1 MVGNSKDM
9 ALNRFIKLEKRLERD
24 TELKQQYCDFMREYL
39 DLGHMRKL
47 SEAEV
52 QNNSEASVYYLPHHA
67 VVKEASTT
75 TKYREDTKST
85 EVNVRL
91 EQLDRLWDKMNE
103 AIDDVE
109 SHEESI
115 EEADSFVKNRIDFEN
130 RFYELKAFLVGKQR
144 EDCDQTVLNQTTRS
158 LDNPPGPTPHV
169 RLPQITLPKFS
180 GKIDEWLTF
189 RDLFTSLIHRQTDLP
204 EIEKFHYLR
213 SQLEGEALSI
223 IDSLP
228 LIKANY
234 TVAWELLTKRYS
246 NTKVLRKRQ
255 VQALFELP
263 TIRRESASELNSL
276 LDNFEKIVKSLDQV
290 TPQQM
295 DYKDMLLVHL
305 LCSRLDHTTRRGW
318 EEFSST
324 KESDTIKDLTE
335 FLQRRAR
342 ILESVPTKP
351 SEIKA
356 EYTQPKRPNKIATV
370 KAYNASVQRP
380 STMGTCVSCSDNH
393 LLYQCPSFQRLS
405 VSERDALLRS
415 HSLCRN
421 CFRRGHHAKECNSKF
436 TCRQCKGKHH
446 TLVCFRSNATKE
458 NPKPN
463 GEPTSAVMA
472 ATEEA
477 IEPKVVNL
485 ATTSKVV
492 CNTVSSS
499 STGVFLLTAIV
510 TLVDD
515 RGQQVHARALLDSAA
530 ECNLIS
536 DRVRKSL
543 TVKEQPCTVEVVG
556 IQGLSSKVQRKI
568 TVMVQSR
575 FSEFSQ
581 PMEMYILPK
590 IAAQVA
596 VISVDVNKWNLP
608 SGIELA
614 DPTFFKGGS
623 VDLVLGAEAFF
634 DFFTTGRKI
643 RLGNNLPSLVD
654 SVFGWVVTGK
664 CSVAAS
670 VKSVVCDLAINYNLD
685 SLLEKFWES
694 EDIGQ
699 RHNYSPEESRCMEY
713 FTKTTRRQPSG
724 RYTVSYPRNDEL
736 LAKLGDSK
744 EIAERRFLQI
754 EKRLG
759 RDEKLRDQYAD
770 FMKVYESMGHM
781 KLIDD
786 EHDTDVKRC
795 FLPHHP
801 VVKDDSTTTKVRVVF
816 DASAK
821 TSSNVS
827 LNDSLLVGPVIQ
839 EDLRSII
846 LRSRTRQVMV
856 VADIEKMFRQIEI
869 HPEDRQFQCIL
880 WRTSPNVPLST
891 YELST
896 VTYGTKPA
904 PFLATRVLMQL
915 ATDEEKRFPLA
926 STAVREDFYMDDV
939 ITGADD
945 PITATELRI
954 QLQEMLR
961 SGGFWLRKFA
971 SNCETVL
978 AGLPEEELAIQADD
992 GINLDPDPMVKTLG
1006 LVWIPKT
1013 DVLRFRFRIPA
1024 LSSDVSL
1031 SKRKVLSIIATLF
1044 DPLGLI
1050 GAVIT
1055 RAKIFMQLLWRLED
1069 QEGNKLGWDCPLPT
1083 EVEDEWRVF
1092 HEQIPLLNNLRI
1104 ERYVMICSTVCVQ
1117 IHMFSDASERAF
1129 GACAYMRTKDTS
1141 GKIKIAILSS
1151 RSRVSPLKTQSIPR
1165 LELRGALMAAELY
1178 LKVKESIRCS
1188 MEAFFWTDSST
1199 VLRWLLA
1206 TPSTWTT
1213 FVANRVSKI
1222 QSLTENCHWNHV
1234 PGEQNPADLISRGVA
1249 PENIINNELWWKGP
1263 EWLSKNPT
1271 SWPKQH
1277 NLSSEGMEEEKRRV
1291 VLAVVPENPSF
1302 IQWYLT
1308 RFPNFNSVI
1317 RRTAYWVRYLNNL
1330 WSHKGGKRQGGPLTT
1345 IELQRAEYK
1354 VIQLVQAEGF
1364 PNELKALA
1372 RGEWVPR
1379 SSPLRWYNPFIAED
1393 GLLRVGG
1400 RLGHSRESDD
1410 AKHPIVLPAKHLL
1423 TELLFKHYHL
1433 KLLHAGPQLLLSTVR
1448 LRYWPLGGRNIA
1460 RTVCHQCLRCYRM
1473 RPTLIQQFMADLP
1486 ASRVTAARP
1495 FSTTGVDYFGPV
1507 YVRSGYRRTAV
1518 KAYVSVFVCFVT
1530 KATHLELV
1538 TDLSTARF
1546 IQALRR
1552 FTSRRG
1558 NCATLWS
1565 DNGTNFVGAKNQMR
1579 ELLKILNTKEHHQK
1593 VAKECADDGMQ
1604 WKFIPPGAPHFG
1616 GLWEAAVRSAK
1627 KHLLKV
1633 LADTPVSYEDMTTLL
1648 TQVECCLNSR
1658 PLTQLSDDPD
1668 DLRPLTPGHFLVGS
1682 ALQSIPSADYTDTA
1696 YGRLKT
1702 WEAVQKR
1709 LQDFG
1714 GDGKPSTSINY
1725 KGALSGGNH
1734 QLE

>member
-1 MVGNSKDM
+1 MPAAKSKLPSLKSLQTKLRGLQTSFDNM
-9 ALNRFIKLEKRLERD
+9 CRFMEQYRD
-24 TELKQQYCDFMREYL
+24 
-39 DLGHMRKL
+39 
-47 SEAEV
+47 
-52 QNNSEASVYYLPHHA
+52 
-67 VVKEASTT
+67 
-75 TKYREDTKST
+75 DTRSA

-290 TPQQM
+290 TPQQT

-342 ILESVPTKP
+342 ILESVPIKP

-380 STMGTCVSCSDNH
+380 STSGTCVSCSDNH

-446 TLVCFRSNATKE
+446 TLVCFRSKATEEK
-458 NPKPN
+458 PKPN

-596 VISVDVNKWNLP
+596 VILVDVNQWNLP

-744 EIAERRFLQI
+744 EISERRFLQI

-759 RDEKLRDQYAD
+759 RDEKLREQYAD
-770 FMKVYESMGHM
+770 FMKVYECMGHM

-801 VVKDDSTTTKVRVVF
+801 VVKEDSTTTKVRVVF

-856 VADIEKMFRQIEI
+856 VADIEKMFRQIDI

-992 GINLDPDPMVKTLG
+992 GINLDPDPM
-1006 LVWIPKT
+1006 
-1013 DVLRFRFRIPA
+1013 
-1024 LSSDVSL
+1024 
-1031 SKRKVLSIIATLF
+1031 
-1044 DPLGLI
+1044 
-1050 GAVIT
+1050 
-1055 RAKIFMQLLWRLED
+1055 
-1069 QEGNKLGWDCPLPT
+1069 
-1083 EVEDEWRVF
+1083 
-1092 HEQIPLLNNLRI
+1092 
-1104 ERYVMICSTVCVQ
+1104 
-1117 IHMFSDASERAF
+1117 
-1129 GACAYMRTKDTS
+1129 
-1141 GKIKIAILSS
+1141 
-1151 RSRVSPLKTQSIPR
+1151 
-1165 LELRGALMAAELY
+1165 
-1178 LKVKESIRCS
+1178 
-1188 MEAFFWTDSST
+1188 
-1199 VLRWLLA
+1199 
-1206 TPSTWTT
+1206 
-1213 FVANRVSKI
+1213 
-1222 QSLTENCHWNHV
+1222 
-1234 PGEQNPADLISRGVA
+1234 
-1249 PENIINNELWWKGP
+1249 
-1263 EWLSKNPT
+1263 
-1271 SWPKQH
+1271 
-1277 NLSSEGMEEEKRRV
+1277 
-1291 VLAVVPENPSF
+1291 
-1302 IQWYLT
+1302 
-1308 RFPNFNSVI
+1308 
-1317 RRTAYWVRYLNNL
+1317 
-1330 WSHKGGKRQGGPLTT
+1330 
-1345 IELQRAEYK
+1345 
-1354 VIQLVQAEGF
+1354 
-1364 PNELKALA
+1364 
-1372 RGEWVPR
+1372 
-1379 SSPLRWYNPFIAED
+1379 
-1393 GLLRVGG
+1393 
-1400 RLGHSRESDD
+1400 
-1410 AKHPIVLPAKHLL
+1410 
-1423 TELLFKHYHL
+1423 
-1433 KLLHAGPQLLLSTVR
+1433 
-1448 LRYWPLGGRNIA
+1448 
-1460 RTVCHQCLRCYRM
+1460 
-1473 RPTLIQQFMADLP
+1473 FMADLP

-1552 FTSRRG
+1552 FMSRRG

-1658 PLTQLSDDPD
+1658 PLTQLSVDPD

-1709 LQDFG
+1709 LQDFWRRWKTEYLNQLQG
-1714 GDGKPSTSINY
+1714 RVKWWKPPVGIRQGSLAVIRDDNLPPTKWRMARIISTHPGSDGVVRVVTLQTANGTVDRPVDKICILPVATDDGDFNVNETIN
-1725 KGALSGGNH
+1725 
-1734 QLE
+1734 

>member
-1 MVGNSKDM
+1 MPAAKSKLPSLKSLQTKLRGLQTSFDNM
-9 ALNRFIKLEKRLERD
+9 CRFMEQYRD
-24 TELKQQYCDFMREYL
+24 
-39 DLGHMRKL
+39 
-47 SEAEV
+47 
-52 QNNSEASVYYLPHHA
+52 
-67 VVKEASTT
+67 
-75 TKYREDTKST
+75 DTRSA

-290 TPQQM
+290 TPQQT

-380 STMGTCVSCSDNH
+380 STIGTCVSCSDNH
-393 LLYQCPSFQRLS
+393 LLYQCPSFQKLS

-446 TLVCFRSNATKE
+446 TLVCFRSKATEEK
-458 NPKPN
+458 PKPN
-463 GEPTSAVMA
+463 GEPTSTVMA
-472 ATEEA
+472 AIEEV

-485 ATTSKVV
+485 ATTSKVA
-492 CNTVSSS
+492 CNTASSS
-499 STGVFLLTAIV
+499 PTGVFLLTAIV

-536 DRVRKSL
+536 DRMRKYL

-596 VISVDVNKWNLP
+596 VISVDVNQWNLP

-685 SLLEKFWES
+685 NLLEKFWES

-759 RDEKLRDQYAD
+759 RDEKLREQYAN

-801 VVKDDSTTTKVRVVF
+801 VVKEDSTTTKVRVVF

-945 PITATELRI
+945 PVTATDLRI

-978 AGLPEEELAIQADD
+978 VGLPEEELAIQADD
-992 GINLDPDPMVKTLG
+992 GINLDPDPM
-1006 LVWIPKT
+1006 
-1013 DVLRFRFRIPA
+1013 
-1024 LSSDVSL
+1024 
-1031 SKRKVLSIIATLF
+1031 
-1044 DPLGLI
+1044 
-1050 GAVIT
+1050 
-1055 RAKIFMQLLWRLED
+1055 
-1069 QEGNKLGWDCPLPT
+1069 
-1083 EVEDEWRVF
+1083 
-1092 HEQIPLLNNLRI
+1092 
-1104 ERYVMICSTVCVQ
+1104 
-1117 IHMFSDASERAF
+1117 
-1129 GACAYMRTKDTS
+1129 
-1141 GKIKIAILSS
+1141 
-1151 RSRVSPLKTQSIPR
+1151 
-1165 LELRGALMAAELY
+1165 
-1178 LKVKESIRCS
+1178 
-1188 MEAFFWTDSST
+1188 
-1199 VLRWLLA
+1199 
-1206 TPSTWTT
+1206 
-1213 FVANRVSKI
+1213 
-1222 QSLTENCHWNHV
+1222 
-1234 PGEQNPADLISRGVA
+1234 
-1249 PENIINNELWWKGP
+1249 
-1263 EWLSKNPT
+1263 
-1271 SWPKQH
+1271 
-1277 NLSSEGMEEEKRRV
+1277 
-1291 VLAVVPENPSF
+1291 
-1302 IQWYLT
+1302 
-1308 RFPNFNSVI
+1308 
-1317 RRTAYWVRYLNNL
+1317 
-1330 WSHKGGKRQGGPLTT
+1330 
-1345 IELQRAEYK
+1345 
-1354 VIQLVQAEGF
+1354 
-1364 PNELKALA
+1364 
-1372 RGEWVPR
+1372 
-1379 SSPLRWYNPFIAED
+1379 
-1393 GLLRVGG
+1393 
-1400 RLGHSRESDD
+1400 
-1410 AKHPIVLPAKHLL
+1410 
-1423 TELLFKHYHL
+1423 
-1433 KLLHAGPQLLLSTVR
+1433 
-1448 LRYWPLGGRNIA
+1448 
-1460 RTVCHQCLRCYRM
+1460 
-1473 RPTLIQQFMADLP
+1473 FMADLP

-1507 YVRSGYRRTAV
+1507 YIRSGYRRTAV

-1558 NCATLWS
+1558 KCATLWS

-1709 LQDFG
+1709 LQDFWRRWKTEYLNQLQG
-1714 GDGKPSTSINY
+1714 RVKWWKPPVGIRQGSLAVIRDDNLPPTKWRMARIISTHPGPDGVVRVVTLRTANGTVDRPVDKICILPVATNDGDLNTNEAIN
-1725 KGALSGGNH
+1725 
-1734 QLE
+1734 